1 MRRVNEHTIL
11 KCVRVGLCHQCC
23 FFLSNKL
30 TGGDGVK
37 MIKDGA
43 CHSLIIGCC
52 SKDDSAVYRFEAEGR
67 KSEAT
72 LDIKGQKKIQK
83 CFKLTEGLS
92 IIAFLF
98 KKKQQHAFSFFKRP
112 TKG

>member
-1 MRRVNEHTIL
+1 
-11 KCVRVGLCHQCC
+11 
-23 FFLSNKL
+23 
-30 TGGDGVK
+30 

-43 CHSLIIGCC
+43 CHSLIIDCC

-92 IIAFLF
+92 IIASFSKE
-98 KKKQQHAFSFFKRP
+98 KKHAFSFFKRP
-112 TKG
+112 AKG

>member
-1 MRRVNEHTIL
+1 MWV
-11 KCVRVGLCHQCC
+11 CVISAAS
-23 FFLSNKL
+23 FLSNKL
-30 TGGDGVK
+30 TSGDGVK
-37 MIKDGA
+37 TIKDGA
-43 CHSLIIGCC
+43 CHSLIIDCC

-92 IIAFLF
+92 IIIFLF
-98 KKKQQHAFSFFKRP
+98 KTTTTCFFFL
-112 TKG
+112 